1 MRINQYF
8 CVFAASLFLAGTN
21 SLFAVTLQGAC
32 TGCFTIGSNVVTT
45 TNPLTVFDFAESSGP
60 SLSGDLLLDILVPNN
75 EDSSPSSMSFTIT
88 GTPNGTAHLANT
100 NPWTSTSV
108 SLESYLGGQAS
119 NVTNSLTSFLQ
130 GTQLLD
136 SGAIGFYVYQVDLGT
151 YTTGHTL
158 DIATALPVASYVLAF
173 LNTGTTS
180 SPNWE
185 GTSNPIFEAVGT
197 PEPTGSL
204 LVAGGLVLILSWR
217 KLRASV
223 AGRTANSLR

>member
-88 GTPNGTAHLANT
+88 GTPNGTHPRGVAHRPRHRPRSRDETHAK
-100 NPWTSTSV
+100 V
-108 SLESYLGGQAS
+108 SAIFLGRHR
-119 NVTNSLTSFLQ
+119 
-130 GTQLLD
+130 
-136 SGAIGFYVYQVDLGT
+136 IM
-151 YTTGHTL
+151 
-158 DIATALPVASYVLAF
+158 
-173 LNTGTTS
+173 
-180 SPNWE
+180 
-185 GTSNPIFEAVGT
+185 
-197 PEPTGSL
+197 
-204 LVAGGLVLILSWR
+204 R
-217 KLRASV
+217 
-223 AGRTANSLR
+223 